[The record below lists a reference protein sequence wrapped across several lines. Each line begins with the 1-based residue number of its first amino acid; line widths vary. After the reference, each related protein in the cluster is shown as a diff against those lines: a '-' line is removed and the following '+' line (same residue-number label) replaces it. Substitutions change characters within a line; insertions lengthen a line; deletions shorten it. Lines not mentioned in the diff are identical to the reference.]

1 MVSLGTVLLVDDDP
15 GVRDSTRIVL
25 TRAGYEVLT
34 AADGDEA
41 IEMMSRADIAARV
54 NALLC
59 DLEMPNCSGSEVID
73 HMTGRFPHI
82 PIVVLSGA
90 TDSVY
95 LDGIVKNGVGDWIRK
110 PATREQLLVKVHA
123 AVRLS
128 TLRTRQGA

>member
-59 DLEMPNCSGSEVID
+59 DLEMPNRSGSEVID

-110 PATREQLLVKVHA
+110 PATREQLLLKVHA